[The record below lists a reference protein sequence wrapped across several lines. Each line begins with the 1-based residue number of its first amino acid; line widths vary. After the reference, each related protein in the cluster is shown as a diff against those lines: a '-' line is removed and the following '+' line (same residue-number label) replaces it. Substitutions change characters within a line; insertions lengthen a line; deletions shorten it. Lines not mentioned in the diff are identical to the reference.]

1 MICLIAGL
9 FWYNAKGNLDFKESR
24 IINIYGFDKYID
36 VMMDSRCAISV
47 IQLRRDSFDVDTC
60 FADIEKIKREYEKH
74 ERGADWKFILS
85 DVNEKLKI
93 HKSRK
98 VEVGSIF
105 EKIFLISNDQFRAME
120 DRMKNNG
127 CDNVFALEIEII
139 DGESRDIFHLSDT
152 RTCNKIYAA
161 FMDDLITA
169 FEKEAK

>member
-36 VMMDSRCAISV
+36 VMMESRCAISV
-47 IQLRRDSFDVDTC
+47 IQLRRDSFYVDTC
-60 FADIEKIKREYEKH
+60 FVDIEKIKREYDKH

-85 DVNEKLKI
+85 DVNELLQV
-93 HKSRK
+93 HKSHK
-98 VEVGSIF
+98 IKEGSIF
-105 EKIFLISNDQFRAME
+105 DKLYYISNKQFKEME
-120 DRMKNNG
+120 DKMKNNG
-127 CDNVFALEIEII
+127 CDYVFALEIEII
-139 DGESRDIFHLSDT
+139 DGESRDIFHLLDT
-152 RTCNKIYAA
+152 RICNKIYAA